1 MVFNGLLRF
10 RIIRSKQINK
20 SGGHDQSQPV
30 KERTL
35 LTIKQLPPW
44 YDANPFILSG
54 YRPESRS
61 YYRCLA
67 SWLYCHNETGNIYSH
82 LIPGILLL
90 SSQGILYEYIRTRHD
105 NLSNFDW
112 SIVSLQLLTASICLL
127 TSTTYHT
134 LLNHSAAVAHRWL
147 QLDYI
152 GIIALILGDF
162 ISGLHFGF
170 YCNPR
175 LKYFYWSLILAFSSA
190 TAVALLSPQF
200 RGPEWRSFRLASFIC
215 TGLSAFA
222 PIGHAC
228 VLWGVPYLWKMG
240 VQYYLLE
247 GLFLIIGCYFWE
259 RRVPE
264 SLYPGSFDLW
274 GHSHTIWH
282 VFVTLSIGAHVAGL
296 LRALEYSYSQAECRH
311 PFI

>member
-10 RIIRSKQINK
+10 RIIRSKQIK
-20 SGGHDQSQPV
+20 EIALSGDHGQSQLD
-30 KERTL
+30 KKQTL
-35 LTIKQLPPW
+35 LTIQQLPPW
-44 YDANPFILSG
+44 YDPNPFIHSG

-61 YYRCLA
+61 YHRSFA

-90 SSQGILYEYIRTRHD
+90 SSQGILYEYIRTKHE

-152 GIIALILGDF
+152 GIIALILGAF

-170 YCNPR
+170 YCNPQ
-175 LKYFYWSLILAFSSA
+175 LKYFYWSLVS
-190 TAVALLSPQF
+190 VLL
-200 RGPEWRSFRLASFIC
+200 I
-215 TGLSAFA
+215 
-222 PIGHAC
+222 
-228 VLWGVPYLWKMG
+228 V
-240 VQYYLLE
+240 
-247 GLFLIIGCYFWE
+247 
-259 RRVPE
+259 
-264 SLYPGSFDLW
+264 
-274 GHSHTIWH
+274 
-282 VFVTLSIGAHVAGL
+282 
-296 LRALEYSYSQAECRH
+296 
-311 PFI
+311 

>member
-10 RIIRSKQINK
+10 RIIRSKQIK
-20 SGGHDQSQPV
+20 EIALSGGHDESQFV
-30 KERTL
+30 KKQTL

-44 YDANPFILSG
+44 CDPNPFILSG

-61 YYRCLA
+61 YYSCLA

-90 SSQGILYEYIRTRHD
+90 SSQGILYEYIRTKHE

-134 LLNHSAAVAHRWL
+134 LLSHSAAVAHRWL

-190 TAVALLSPQF
+190 TAVALLSPRF
-200 RGPEWRSFRLASFIC
+200 RGPEWRSFRLGSFIC

-228 VLWGVPYLWKMG
+228 VLWGVSYLWKIG

-247 GLFLIIGCYFWE
+247 GLFLIIGCYFWD

-282 VFVTLSIGAHVAGL
+282 VFVTLSIGAHVMGL
-296 LRALEYSYSQAECRH
+296 LHALEYSYRQAQCR
-311 PFI
+311 